1 MQSKLFSFKR
11 LSIRG
16 RLVLAACFWL
26 GGMIVSAGVVIPKLI
41 NDYLRTEVISQL
53 DLAMDEIAGNLIVN
67 SSGQLTLTDSLSDP
81 RFKQPYSGV
90 YWNVT
95 GVSHT
100 LRSRSLWDKNIES
113 RDNQHSF
120 ELFGAKGEKLLFI
133 SKTIYIP
140 DITEPLNVIVGV
152 DQDPLDDTLEMVIG
166 QLWLILVLLFV
177 GILIFILLQVSWSLR
192 PLNTL
197 QNELKSLEKGKI
209 DTITG
214 DYPAEVSPLI
224 ADLNALL
231 FHYQELLH
239 RARNHAGNLS
249 HSIKTPLSVLN
260 NQVAELSDPS
270 REDLMHSIKQVQS
283 QIDYHLSKA
292 RMAGSMNILSVKS
305 NPSERID
312 AISSAFDKVYSSRN
326 LVLVNELDHDFEVA
340 IEQTDL
346 DEILGNVVENAYK
359 WATTLIRIHAVVE
372 QDSLTL
378 FIDDDGIGIAHD
390 QLNDIVKRGYR
401 LDESTPGSGLGLNIV
416 SEMVHSYRGDLSFD
430 RSNLGGLRVIL
441 KLVLAP

>member
-1 MQSKLFSFKR
+1 M
-11 LSIRG
+11 
-16 RLVLAACFWL
+16 
-26 GGMIVSAGVVIPKLI
+26 
-41 NDYLRTEVISQL
+41 
-53 DLAMDEIAGNLIVN
+53 
-67 SSGQLTLTDSLSDP
+67 
-81 RFKQPYSGV
+81 
-90 YWNVT
+90 
-95 GVSHT
+95 
-100 LRSRSLWDKNIES
+100 
-113 RDNQHSF
+113 
-120 ELFGAKGEKLLFI
+120 
-133 SKTIYIP
+133 
-140 DITEPLNVIVGV
+140 
-152 DQDPLDDTLEMVIG
+152 
-166 QLWLILVLLFV
+166 
-177 GILIFILLQVSWSLR
+177 
-192 PLNTL
+192 
-197 QNELKSLEKGKI
+197 
-209 DTITG
+209 
-214 DYPAEVSPLI
+214 
-224 ADLNALL
+224 
-231 FHYQELLH
+231 H